1 MLGNETEKQGYE
13 QQGQGIAK
21 LRGERKRSCIAP
33 QGTGIEFMEG
43 ADILA
48 RKPVRNGRE
57 KEEWEKRFY
66 STVKTEMDVFNL
78 DNNELGKVLGICED
92 TFSFKLNDPC
102 KFDIFEF
109 CKMCDFLHI
118 DRAELI
124 NKVCP
129 KGFKR

>member
-1 MLGNETEKQGYE
+1 LSNEIHEKG
-13 QQGQGIAK
+13 GIA
-21 LRGERKRSCIAP
+21 
-33 QGTGIEFMEG
+33 
-43 ADILA
+43 LA
-48 RKPVRNGRE
+48 RRPVRNGRE